1 MFISLLRIEDVDESI
16 SNHSDSEIL
25 DITLNN
31 ITSSSHHQNIDRK
44 RKLTNIPHIDTILL
58 SKINDDP
65 TEEDKKIAEVVDQPE
80 YYETSRKASDISNIS
95 KLSYGSSYFW
105 YFNRKIFA
113 IIFNIFP

>member
-1 MFISLLRIEDVDESI
+1 MLRIEDVDESV

-44 RKLTNIPHIDTILL
+44 RKLTNVPQIDTILL
-58 SKINDDP
+58 SKINDDS
-65 TEEDKKIAEVVDQPE
+65 TEEDKKIGVAVDQPD

-95 KLSYGSSYFW
+95 KLSYGNSYIL
-105 YFNRKIFA
+105 YLN
-113 IIFNIFP
+113 